1 MLAEPG
7 PEGFSGVGFSP
18 SVALGGGAVGAALS
32 FNMAS
37 YVGFESSAIYSEE
50 CREPRRTVARATYV
64 AVIFITVLYAL
75 SSWLLAVAA
84 GPSTITD
91 PAALV
96 EAGFTTP
103 DGQAPDPTVVL
114 FATGAERLGSLWGQV
129 AGLLFAT
136 SLFAAL
142 LSFHNAVARYA
153 FALGREGV
161 LPQRFGRIQDRTGA
175 PYVGSLAQSALALVV
190 VGAFALAGQD
200 PVLTLFT
207 WLTNLGALGVF
218 GLLALTSFAVVA
230 FFRANPQLHE
240 GRYATQVAPALAGV
254 LLSVLFVVVLLNFN
268 VLITGDPTAP
278 LSSLAVILPGIVV
291 GGGVLGLGVGAF
303 MRARRPE
310 AFRRIGEGARAEALD
325 GPSGSF

>member
-1 MLAEPG
+1 M
-7 PEGFSGVGFSP
+7 
-18 SVALGGGAVGAALS
+18 
-32 FNMAS
+32 
-37 YVGFESSAIYSEE
+37 
-50 CREPRRTVARATYV
+50 ARATYV

-161 LPQRFGRIQDRTGA
+161 LPRRFGRIQDRTGA

-230 FFRANPQLHE
+230 FFRANPRLRE
-240 GRYATQVAPALAGV
+240 GRYATQVAPALAGL
-254 LLSVLFVVVLLNFN
+254 LLSALFVVVLLNFN

-291 GGGVLGLGVGAF
+291 GGGVLGLCVGAL

-310 AFRRIGEGARAEALD
+310 AFRRIGEGARAEALE
-325 GPSGSF
+325 GPSGSS